1 MIAVKPLPPLRQ
13 VGDHGQCEAYD
24 LIPTKD
30 DAVDIRCT
38 RQGRCIR
45 ELDNGRPRLRIVCV
59 LHGLA
64 TAHELN

>member
-1 MIAVKPLPPLRQ
+1 MNAVKPLPPLRK

-24 LIPTKD
+24 LIPTED

-45 ELDNGRPRLRIVCV
+45 EMCNDCPQLRIVCV